1 MKLLALDTS
10 TSVATIALLNQGEIL
25 ERSQVGQ
32 GQHAQV
38 ILSIIEE
45 LLIEAALSISQ
56 LDGIVLGRGPGS
68 FTGLRIACS
77 IAQGLAYPHDLPIFP
92 VSSLATLAYAIKTTE
107 KNQDTPI
114 LVLIDARMNQVYWAY
129 YNSSSLIDI
138 PEYVSAANDINI
150 IPTLPLQLVGINFM
164 PYFSNLPEMLR
175 ASIIRQQEIP
185 LKASTMLHLVQSEA
199 VTPITA
205 SEALPVY
212 IRNQVAHLP
221 KSD

>member
-10 TSVATIALLNQGEIL
+10 TSVATLALSNQGEIHKQ
-25 ERSQVGQ
+25 SQVGQ

-38 ILSIIEE
+38 ILSMIET
-45 LLIEAALSISQ
+45 LLSEAALSITQ

-92 VSSLATLAYAIKTTE
+92 VSSLATIAYEVKM
-107 KNQDTPI
+107 NQDKQDYPV
-114 LVLIDARMNQVYWAY
+114 LALIDARMNQVYWAY
-129 YNSSSLIDI
+129 YDKSSPTDI

-150 IPTLPLQLVGINFM
+150 IPTEPLQLVGINFM

-175 ASIIRQQEIP
+175 ANIIKQQEVSIN
-185 LKASTMLHLVQSEA
+185 AATMLHLVQSQSIS
-199 VTPITA
+199 PIKA
-205 SEALPVY
+205 EEALPIY
-212 IRNQVAHLP
+212 IRNQVAHPP
-221 KSD
+221 KSG